1 MRAGQE
7 TRQASPGSVAEQ
19 ARISSCT
26 PLAVASAGS
35 ARHRPECGFASMAPA
50 PSGTRFHCCPGLPLQ
65 ECRSTSVP
73 LATPEP
79 VTSRHLPLTV
89 TVPSGFTF
97 QACPAEPLHAQISI
111 LVPSA
116 VWFPLSST
124 QLPWICDAI
133 GPGGSDHAPNA
144 MDNFCFDVTLSYRRL
159 ERPRRP
165 EGSKR

>member
-35 ARHRPECGFASMAPA
+35 AR
-50 PSGTRFHCCPGLPLQ
+50 
-65 ECRSTSVP
+65 VP

-133 GPGGSDHAPNA
+133 GPGGSD
-144 MDNFCFDVTLSYRRL
+144 R
-159 ERPRRP
+159 
-165 EGSKR
+165 K